1 MSYCP
6 NCKYEYVDETEVC
19 KDCGAILVDELP
31 AIEEEFEY
39 TIEDYIDENLV
50 FLVKPNDEI
59 EALFIESTLK
69 EEKIPAFIEHPN
81 FGFVAYSKIYSNVHF
96 ANIEFFVP
104 ERFYDNAKEI
114 VGDLRKEPEF
124 IDMEDEQEEI

>member
-6 NCKYEYVDETEVC
+6 NCKYEYFFEIEKC
-19 KDCGAILVDELP
+19 KICGAVLVDELP
-31 AIEEEFEY
+31 DLDEEKEDN
-39 TIEDYIDENLV
+39 IEDYMGENLV

-69 EEKIPAFIEHPN
+69 EEKIPAFFEHPN
-81 FGFVAYSKIYSNVHF
+81 LGFVAYSKVNSNVHF

-104 ERFYDNAKEI
+104 ERFFENAKEI
-114 VGDLRKEPEF
+114 VEDLRKEPEF
-124 IDMEDEQEEI
+124 IDMEEEKDDI